1 MANLPWHLAIEVL
14 VTLYGEKT
22 PAADDR
28 PTVQVT
34 AVTWPDDG
42 PEPSIAPMG
51 EPETGR
57 RRPRRMR
64 TLLAA
69 GITGGVLAAMA
80 GAGAWAYA
88 GDVPRG
94 TSVLGTELGGR
105 SRTDA
110 SRELQAELDRRA
122 ATLAAPLRV
131 TVGERTAEINPADVG
146 LRVDVNATVAAATEA
161 DAHPVSRLVG
171 SRTVDPV
178 VTVDVDRL
186 DAALRKVLGDQV
198 QGMTMPAITYQG
210 TTPKVV
216 QPKPGLTLDPQRSA
230 DVVRSGWLAGTP
242 VTVELT
248 ESHPATTSEEL
259 DRLVAELAK
268 PAVAA
273 PVTLRT
279 DKGSVRVPP
288 AAIAK
293 SLRFT
298 ADKTGRLTPTVDV
311 KRLRAAL
318 GDDLAAIEVPPK
330 DATLAIVGGRPKVT
344 DGRPGQQLD
353 AATLSRDLLAVLP
366 KPDGREVTGE
376 LKVTPPEL
384 TAEKLAGLGIKER
397 VSTFTTRFTGG
408 MASSRS
414 QNIATIAKEVDGTV
428 VLPGKTFSL
437 NGHTGERGYA
447 QGYRD
452 APVILDGKLVPG
464 VGGGTSQFTT
474 TLFNATYYAG
484 MEDVE
489 HKPHSYWFDRYP
501 AVIESTIF
509 WPSLDFKFRNNTQY
523 GLLIDTSYTS
533 STVTVSIW
541 STKIYDS
548 VKTEY
553 GPRRNI
559 TTPQLIHLKPGPT
572 CIPSNG
578 INGFIQDAFRVIKK
592 DGKVVKREKFSWR
605 YDAEPRYV
613 CGPKPS

>member
-1 MANLPWHLAIEVL
+1 M
-14 VTLYGEKT
+14 TLYGENS
-22 PAADDR
+22 PPADDR

-42 PEPSIAPMG
+42 AEPVTTAAPG
-51 EPETGR
+51 EPDGGP

-64 TLLAA
+64 VLLAA
-69 GITGGVLAAMA
+69 GITGGVLAAVA

-105 SRTDA
+105 SRADA
-110 SRELQAELDRRA
+110 DRELRAELDRRA
-122 ATLAAPLRV
+122 ATLATPLKV
-131 TVGERTAEINPADVG
+131 TVDGRTADINPADVG
-146 LRVDVNATVAAATEA
+146 LTVDVPATIAAAAEA

-171 SRTVDPV
+171 SRTVEPV
-178 VTVDVDRL
+178 VTVDVGRL
-186 DAALRKVLGDQV
+186 DDALRKVLGNQA

-216 QPKPGLTLDPQRSA
+216 QPKPGLALNPERSA
-230 DVVRSGWLAGTP
+230 EVVRTGWLAGAP
-242 VTVELT
+242 VTVPLVET
-248 ESHPATTSEEL
+248 HPATTPEEL
-259 DRLVAELAK
+259 DRMVNELAK

-279 DKGSVRVPP
+279 NKGQVTIPP

-293 SLRFT
+293 SLRFG
-298 ADKTGRLTPTVDV
+298 ADKTGKLTPSVDV

-318 GDDLAAIEVPPK
+318 GDKLAAIEVPPK
-330 DATLAIVGGRPKVT
+330 DATMTISGGRPTAKE
-344 DGRPGQQLD
+344 GRSGQQLD
-353 AATLSRDLLAVLP
+353 TAALSRDLLAVLP
-366 KPDGREVTGE
+366 KADGREVTGE
-376 LKVTPPEL
+376 LKPTPPQL
-384 TAEKLAGLGIKER
+384 TGEKLAGLGIKER

-414 QNIATIAKEVDGTV
+414 QNIATIARKVDGTV

-484 MEDVE
+484 LEDVE

-509 WPSLDFKFRNNTQY
+509 WPNLDFKFRNNTEY
-523 GLLIDTSYTS
+523 GVLIDTSYTS
-533 STVTVSIW
+533 STITVSIW

-559 TTPQLIHLKPGPT
+559 TAPKQIHLAPGPS
-572 CIPSNG
+572 CIETNG
-578 INGFIQDAFRVIKK
+578 INGFTQDAFRVIKK
-592 DGKVVKREKFSWR
+592 GGVVVKREKFTWR

-613 CGPKPS
+613 CGPKTS

>member
-1 MANLPWHLAIEVL
+1 M
-14 VTLYGEKT
+14 TLYGE
-22 PAADDR
+22 PSPSADDR

-42 PEPSIAPMG
+42 PVTTPAPG
-51 EPETGR
+51 EPEGGPS
-57 RRPRRMR
+57 RPRRVR

-69 GITGGVLAAMA
+69 GVTGGVLAAVA

-105 SRTDA
+105 SRADA
-110 SRELQAELDRRA
+110 DRELRAELDRRA
-122 ATLAAPLRV
+122 AALAGPLKI
-131 TVGERTAEINPADVG
+131 TVDGRTVEINPAEVG
-146 LRVDVNATVAAATEA
+146 LAVDVPATVAAAAAA

-186 DAALRKVLGDQV
+186 DDALRKVLGDQA

-216 QPKPGLTLDPQRSA
+216 QPKPGLTLQPQRSA
-230 DVVRSGWLAGTP
+230 EVVRAGWLAGTP
-242 VTVELT
+242 VTVPLV
-248 ESHPATTSEEL
+248 ESHPATTPEEL
-259 DRLVAELAK
+259 DRLVTELAK

-279 DKGSVRVPP
+279 DKGSVQVPP

-298 ADKTGRLTPTVDV
+298 ADKAGKLTPSVDV

-318 GDDLAAIEVPPK
+318 GDNLAAIEVPPK
-330 DATLAIVGGRPKVT
+330 DATMTIVGGRPTSK

-353 AATLSRDLLAVLP
+353 AATLGQNLLAVLP
-366 KPDGREVTGE
+366 KADGREVTGE
-376 LKVTPPEL
+376 LKPTPPEL

-414 QNIATIAKEVDGTV
+414 QNIATIAREVDGTV

-452 APVILDGKLVPG
+452 APVILGGKLVPG

-484 MEDVE
+484 LEDVE

-509 WPSLDFKFRNNTQY
+509 WPDLDFKFRNNTEY
-523 GLLIDTSYTS
+523 GVLIDTSYTS
-533 STVTVSIW
+533 STITVSIW

-559 TTPQLIHLKPGPT
+559 TTPKLIHLEPGPS
-572 CIPSNG
+572 CIATNG
-578 INGFIQDAFRVIKK
+578 INGFTQDAFRVIKK
-592 DGKVVKREKFSWR
+592 SGAVFKREKFTWR

>member
-1 MANLPWHLAIEVL
+1 M
-14 VTLYGEKT
+14 TLYGEKN
-22 PAADDR
+22 PPADDR

-42 PEPSIAPMG
+42 AAPVTATAPG
-51 EPETGR
+51 EPDDG
-57 RRPRRMR
+57 PRRSRRGRM
-64 TLLAA
+64 LLA
-69 GITGGVLAAMA
+69 TGVTGAIVAAIA

-94 TSVLGTELGGR
+94 TTVLGTELGGR
-105 SRTDA
+105 SRAEAD
-110 SRELQAELDRRA
+110 RQLRAELEKRA
-122 ATLAAPLRV
+122 AQLAAPLKV
-131 TVGERTAEINPADVG
+131 TVDGRTAEIKPEDVG
-146 LRVDVNATVAAATEA
+146 LAIDVAATVAAAAEA
-161 DAHPVSRLVG
+161 SAHPVSRLVG

-178 VTVDVDRL
+178 VTVDVARL
-186 DAALRKVLGDQV
+186 DDALRTVLGKQA
-198 QGMTMPAITYQG
+198 QGMTMPAITYKG
-210 TTPKVV
+210 TTPNVV
-216 QPKPGLTLDPQRSA
+216 PPKPGLTLDPQRSA
-230 DVVRSGWLAGTP
+230 EVVRAGWLANTP
-242 VTVELT
+242 ITVPLVEK
-248 ESHPATTSEEL
+248 HPATTPEEL
-259 DRLVAELAK
+259 DRLVTEFAK

-279 DKGSVRVPP
+279 GKGSLLIPP

-298 ADKTGRLTPTVDV
+298 ADKTGKLTPSVDV

-318 GDDLAAIEVPPK
+318 GDDLEAIEVSPK
-330 DATLAIVGGRPKVT
+330 DATMTISGGRPVT
-344 DGRPGQQLD
+344 TEGRPGQQVD
-353 AATLSRDLLAVLP
+353 TEALSRDLLAVLP
-366 KPDGREVTGE
+366 KSDGREVNGE
-376 LKVTPPEL
+376 LKTTPPTL
-384 TAEKLAGLGIKER
+384 TADKLAGLGIKER

-408 MASSRS
+408 LTSARS
-414 QNIATIAKEVDGTV
+414 QNIVTIAKKVDGTV

-484 MEDVE
+484 LEDVE

-509 WPSLDFKFRNNTQY
+509 WPNLDFKFRNNTEY
-523 GLLIDTSYTS
+523 GVLIDTSYTS
-533 STVTVSIW
+533 SSITVSIW

-553 GPRRNI
+553 SPRRNI
-559 TTPQLIHLKPGPT
+559 TAPKKIHLEPGPS
-572 CIPSNG
+572 CIETNG
-578 INGFIQDAFRVIKK
+578 INGFTQDAFRVIKK
-592 DGKVVKREKFSWR
+592 GGVVVKREKFTWR

>member
-1 MANLPWHLAIEVL
+1 M
-14 VTLYGEKT
+14 TLYGET
-22 PAADDR
+22 RPPADDR

-42 PEPSIAPMG
+42 AEPTTAPPTG
-51 EPETGR
+51 EPEGDR
-57 RRPRRMR
+57 RRPRRFRM
-64 TLLAA
+64 LLAA
-69 GITGGVLAAMA
+69 GVTGGVLAAVA

-94 TSVLGTELGGR
+94 TTVLGTELGGR

-110 SRELQAELDRRA
+110 HQELRAELDRRA
-122 ATLAAPLRV
+122 AALAAPLRV
-131 TVGERTAEINPADVG
+131 TVGDRTAEINPAEVG
-146 LRVDVNATVAAATEA
+146 LNVDVEATVAAAAEA

-186 DAALRKVLGDQV
+186 DAALRKVLGDQARP
-198 QGMTMPAITYQG
+198 MTMPAITYKG

-216 QPKPGLTLDPQRSA
+216 QPKPGQAFDPQRSA
-230 DVVRSGWLAGTP
+230 EVVRAGWLAGTP
-242 VTVELT
+242 VTVPLV
-248 ESHPATTSEEL
+248 ESQPATTAEEL

-279 DKGSVRVPP
+279 GKGSVKIPP
-288 AAIAK
+288 TAIAK
-293 SLRFT
+293 SLRFS
-298 ADKTGRLTPTVDV
+298 ADKAGKLTPTVDV

-318 GDDLAAIEVPPK
+318 GDDLDAVEVPPK
-330 DATLAIVGGRPKVT
+330 DATMTISGGRPKVT
-344 DGRPGQQLD
+344 EGRPGQQLD
-353 AATLSRDLLAVLP
+353 TATLGRDLLAVLP

-376 LKVTPPEL
+376 LKPAPPEL

-484 MEDVE
+484 LEDVE

-509 WPSLDFKFRNNTQY
+509 WPNLDFKFRNNTQY

-533 STVTVSIW
+533 STITVSIW

-559 TTPQLIHLKPGPT
+559 TTPKLIHLAPGPT

-578 INGFIQDAFRVIKK
+578 INGFTQDAFRVIKK
-592 DGKVVKREKFSWR
+592 GGVVVKREKFTWR

>member
-1 MANLPWHLAIEVL
+1 M
-14 VTLYGEKT
+14 TLYGEKN
-22 PAADDR
+22 PPADDR
-28 PTVQVT
+28 PTVLVT

-42 PEPSIAPMG
+42 PGSATAPTAEPANGP
-51 EPETGR
+51 

-69 GITGGVLAAMA
+69 GVTGGVLAAVA

-94 TSVLGTELGGR
+94 TNVLDAELGGR
-105 SRTDA
+105 SRTEA
-110 SRELQAELDRRA
+110 GRELQAALDRRA
-122 ATLAAPLRV
+122 ATLTAPLRV
-131 TVGERTAEINPADVG
+131 TVGDRTAEINPADVG
-146 LRVDVNATVAAATEA
+146 LSVDVAATVAAAAEA

-178 VTVDVDRL
+178 VTVDADRL
-186 DAALRKVLGDQV
+186 DTTLRKVLGDQV
-198 QGMTMPAITYQG
+198 QGMTLPAITYQG

-216 QPKPGLTLDPQRSA
+216 QPKPGLAFDPQRTA
-230 DVVRSGWLAGTP
+230 EVVRAGWLAGTP
-242 VTVELT
+242 VTVPLV
-248 ESHPATTSEEL
+248 ESHPATTAEEL

-279 DKGSVRVPP
+279 GRGSVTVPP

-298 ADKTGRLTPTVDV
+298 ADKAGRLTPTVDV
-311 KRLRAAL
+311 KRLRTAL

-330 DATLAIVGGRPKVT
+330 DATIAISGGRPKVT
-344 DGRPGQQLD
+344 EGQPGQQLD
-353 AATLSRDLLAVLP
+353 TATLSRDLLAVLP
-366 KPDGREVTGE
+366 KSDGREVTGE
-376 LKVTPPEL
+376 LKPTPPEL

-414 QNIATIAKEVDGTV
+414 QNIATIAKEVDGAI

-474 TLFNATYYAG
+474 TLFNASYYAG
-484 MEDVE
+484 LEDVE

-509 WPSLDFKFRNNTQY
+509 WPSLDFKFRNNTPH

-533 STVTVSIW
+533 STITVSIW

-553 GPRRNI
+553 GPRRNV
-559 TTPQLIHLKPGPT
+559 TTPKLIHLEPGPT

-578 INGFIQDAFRVIKK
+578 INGFTQDAFRVIKK
-592 DGKVVKREKFSWR
+592 DGKVVKREKFTWR
-605 YDAEPRYV
+605 YEAEPRYV

>member
-1 MANLPWHLAIEVL
+1 M
-14 VTLYGEKT
+14 TLYGDKR
-22 PAADDR
+22 PPVDDR

-34 AVTWPDDG
+34 AVTWPDD
-42 PEPSIAPMG
+42 EPDVVTPATATATG
-51 EPETGR
+51 EPDNGG
-57 RRPRRMR
+57 RRPRRVRM
-64 TLLAA
+64 LLGA
-69 GITGGVLAAMA
+69 GITGGVLAAVA

-105 SRTDA
+105 SRDA
-110 SRELQAELDRRA
+110 ADRELRAELERRA
-122 ATLAAPLRV
+122 AALAAPLRI
-131 TVGERTAEINPADVG
+131 TVGQRTAEINPADVG
-146 LRVDVNATVAAATEA
+146 LAVDVAATVAAAAEA
-161 DAHPVSRLVG
+161 EAHPVSRLVG
-171 SRTVDPV
+171 SRTVEPV
-178 VTVDVDRL
+178 VTVDAARL
-186 DAALRKVLGDQV
+186 DAALRSALGDQIRP
-198 QGMTMPAITYQG
+198 MTMPAISYQG
-210 TTPKVV
+210 TTPRVV
-216 QPKPGLTLDPQRSA
+216 RPKPGLAFDQQRSVDA
-230 DVVRSGWLAGTP
+230 VRAGWLAGTP
-242 VTVELT
+242 VTVPLV
-248 ESHPATTSEEL
+248 ESQPATTAEEV

-279 DKGSVRVPP
+279 DRGSVQVPP
-288 AAIAK
+288 AVIAK

-298 ADKTGRLTPTVDV
+298 ADKAGKLTPAVDV

-318 GDDLAAIEVPPK
+318 GDKLNAIEVPPK
-330 DATLAIVGGRPKVT
+330 DATMIIAGGRPRVT
-344 DGRPGQQLD
+344 DGRAGQQLD
-353 AATLSRDLLAVLP
+353 TAALNRDLLAVLP
-366 KPDGREVTGE
+366 KSDGREVTGE
-376 LKVTPPEL
+376 LKETPPEV
-384 TAEKLAGLGIKER
+384 TTEKLAGLGIKER

-408 MASSRS
+408 MASPRS
-414 QNIATIAKEVDGTV
+414 QNIATIARKVDGTV

-447 QGYRD
+447 QGYQD

-474 TLFNATYYAG
+474 TLFNAAYYAG
-484 MEDVE
+484 LQDVE

-509 WPSLDFKFRNNTQY
+509 WPNLDLKFRNNTEY

-533 STVTVSIW
+533 SSVTVSIW

-559 TTPQLIHLKPGPT
+559 TTPKLIHLEPGPT

-578 INGFIQDAFRVIKK
+578 INGFTQDAFRVIKK
-592 DGKVVKREKFSWR
+592 GGAVVKREKFSWR

>member
-1 MANLPWHLAIEVL
+1 M
-14 VTLYGEKT
+14 TLYGENS
-22 PAADDR
+22 PPADDR

-42 PEPSIAPMG
+42 AEPVTTAAPG
-51 EPETGR
+51 EPDGGP

-64 TLLAA
+64 VLLAA
-69 GITGGVLAAMA
+69 GITGGVLAAVA

-105 SRTDA
+105 SRADA
-110 SRELQAELDRRA
+110 DRELRAELDRRA
-122 ATLAAPLRV
+122 ATLATPLKV
-131 TVGERTAEINPADVG
+131 TVDGRTADINPADVG
-146 LRVDVNATVAAATEA
+146 LTVDVPATIAAAAEA

-171 SRTVDPV
+171 SRTVEPV
-178 VTVDVDRL
+178 VTVDVGRL
-186 DAALRKVLGDQV
+186 DDALRKVLGNQA
-198 QGMTMPAITYQG
+198 QGMTMPAITFQG

-216 QPKPGLTLDPQRSA
+216 QPKPGLALNPERSA
-230 DVVRSGWLAGTP
+230 EVVRAGWLAGAP
-242 VTVELT
+242 VTVPLVET
-248 ESHPATTSEEL
+248 HPATTPEEL
-259 DRLVAELAK
+259 DRMVNELAK

-279 DKGSVRVPP
+279 NKGQVTIPP

-293 SLRFT
+293 SLRFG
-298 ADKTGRLTPTVDV
+298 ADKTGKLTPSVDV

-318 GDDLAAIEVPPK
+318 GDKLAAIEVPPK
-330 DATLAIVGGRPKVT
+330 DATMTISGGRPTAKE
-344 DGRPGQQLD
+344 GRSGQQLD
-353 AATLSRDLLAVLP
+353 TAALSRDLLAVLP
-366 KPDGREVTGE
+366 KADGREVTGE
-376 LKVTPPEL
+376 LKPTPPQL
-384 TAEKLAGLGIKER
+384 TGEKLAGLGIKER

-414 QNIATIAKEVDGTV
+414 QNIATIARKVDGTV

-484 MEDVE
+484 LEDVE

-509 WPSLDFKFRNNTQY
+509 WPNLDFKFRNNTEY
-523 GLLIDTSYTS
+523 GVLIDTSYTS
-533 STVTVSIW
+533 STITVSIW

-559 TTPQLIHLKPGPT
+559 TAPKQIHLAPGPS
-572 CIPSNG
+572 CIETNG
-578 INGFIQDAFRVIKK
+578 INGFTQDAFRVIKK
-592 DGKVVKREKFSWR
+592 GGVVVKREKFTWR

-613 CGPKPS
+613 CGPKTS

>member
-1 MANLPWHLAIEVL
+1 M
-14 VTLYGEKT
+14 TLYGDKR
-22 PAADDR
+22 PPADDR

-34 AVTWPDDG
+34 AVTWPDEEPGTVPPATATGETDNDG
-42 PEPSIAPMG
+42 
-51 EPETGR
+51 
-57 RRPRRMR
+57 RRPRRTR

-69 GITGGVLAAMA
+69 GVAGGVLAAAA

-105 SRTDA
+105 SRSAAD
-110 SRELQAELDRRA
+110 RELRAELERRA
-122 ATLAAPLRV
+122 AVLAAPLRI
-131 TVGERTAEINPADVG
+131 TAGERTADINPADVG
-146 LRVDVNATVAAATEA
+146 LAVDVAATVAAAAEA

-171 SRTVDPV
+171 SRAVDPV
-178 VTVDVDRL
+178 VTVDTDRL
-186 DAALRKVLGDQV
+186 DAALRKVFGDQV
-198 QGMTMPAITYQG
+198 RPMTMPAITYRG
-210 TTPKVV
+210 TVPTVV
-216 QPKPGLTLDPQRSA
+216 RPQPGLAFDPQRSA
-230 DVVRSGWLAGTP
+230 DAVRTGWLAGTP
-242 VTVELT
+242 VTVPMVA
-248 ESHPATTSEEL
+248 SQPATTAEEV
-259 DRLVAELAK
+259 DRLVTELAK
-268 PAVAA
+268 PAVSA

-279 DKGSVRVPP
+279 DRGTVRVPP
-288 AAIAK
+288 AVIAK

-298 ADKTGRLTPTVDV
+298 ADKAGKLTPAVDV
-311 KRLRAAL
+311 KRLRTAL
-318 GDDLAAIEVPPK
+318 GDDLDAIEVPPK
-330 DATLAIVGGRPKVT
+330 DATMTIAGGRPTVT
-344 DGRPGQQLD
+344 DGRAGQQLD
-353 AATLSRDLLAVLP
+353 SATLGRDLLAVLP
-366 KPDGREVTGE
+366 KSDGREVTGE
-376 LKVTPPEL
+376 LKATPPQV
-384 TAEKLAGLGIKER
+384 TAAKLADLGIKER

-408 MASSRS
+408 MTSPRS
-414 QNIATIAKEVDGTV
+414 QNIATIAKDVDGTV

-484 MEDVE
+484 LQDVE

-509 WPSLDFKFRNNTQY
+509 WPSLDFKFRNNTEY

-533 STVTVSIW
+533 SSVTVSIW
-541 STKIYDS
+541 STKVYDS

-559 TTPQLIHLKPGPT
+559 TTPKLIHLTPGPS

-578 INGFIQDAFRVIKK
+578 INGFTQDAFRVIKK
-592 DGKVVKREKFSWR
+592 GGVVVKREKFSWR

>member
-1 MANLPWHLAIEVL
+1 M
-14 VTLYGEKT
+14 TLYGDKR
-22 PAADDR
+22 PPADDR

-34 AVTWPDDG
+34 AVTWPDD
-42 PEPSIAPMG
+42 
-51 EPETGR
+51 EPEAVTPATATSEPDNGGR
-57 RRPRRMR
+57 RPHRARM
-64 TLLAA
+64 LIGAS
-69 GITGGVLAAMA
+69 ITGGVLAAVA

-94 TSVLGTELGGR
+94 TNVLGAELGGR
-105 SRTDA
+105 SRSAAD
-110 SRELQAELDRRA
+110 RELRAELDRRA
-122 ATLAAPLRV
+122 AALAAPLRI
-131 TVGERTAEINPADVG
+131 TVGERTAEIKPADVG
-146 LRVDVNATVAAATEA
+146 LAVDVAATVAAAAEA
-161 DAHPVSRLVG
+161 EAHPVSRLVG

-178 VTVDVDRL
+178 VTIDADRL
-186 DAALRKVLGDQV
+186 DAALRTVLGDQV
-198 QGMTMPAITYQG
+198 RPMTMPAITYMG

-216 QPKPGLTLDPQRSA
+216 RPQPGLAFDPERSA
-230 DVVRSGWLAGTP
+230 DAVRTGWLAGTP
-242 VTVELT
+242 VTLPLVVSE
-248 ESHPATTSEEL
+248 PATTVEEL

-268 PAVAA
+268 PAVSA

-279 DKGSVRVPP
+279 DRGSVQVPP

-293 SLRFT
+293 SLRFN
-298 ADKTGRLTPTVDV
+298 ADKAGKLTPAVDV
-311 KRLRAAL
+311 KRLRAVL
-318 GDDLAAIEVPPK
+318 GDDLNAIEVPPK
-330 DATLAIVGGRPKVT
+330 DATMTIAGGRPRVV

-353 AATLSRDLLAVLP
+353 TATLERELLAVLP
-366 KPDGREVTGE
+366 RTDRREVAGE
-376 LKVTPPEL
+376 LKTTPPEV

-408 MASSRS
+408 MASPRS
-414 QNIATIAKEVDGTV
+414 QNIATVAKKVDGTV
-428 VLPGKTFSL
+428 VLPGRTFSL

-474 TLFNATYYAG
+474 TLFNAAYYAG
-484 MEDVE
+484 LEDVE

-509 WPSLDFKFRNNTQY
+509 WPSLDLKFRNNTEY
-523 GLLIDTSYTS
+523 GLLIDSSYTS
-533 STVTVSIW
+533 SSVTVAIW

-553 GPRRNI
+553 GQRRNT
-559 TTPQLIHLKPGPT
+559 TTPKRIHLEPGPK

-578 INGFIQDAFRVIKK
+578 INGFTQDAFRVIKK
-592 DGKVVKREKFSWR
+592 GGAVVRREKFTWR

-613 CGPKPS
+613 CGPKLS

>member
-1 MANLPWHLAIEVL
+1 M
-14 VTLYGEKT
+14 TLYGDKT
-22 PAADDR
+22 PPADDR

-42 PEPSIAPMG
+42 PATATAAGPS
-51 EPETGR
+51 EPEAGP

-64 TLLAA
+64 MLLAA
-69 GITGGVLAAMA
+69 GVTGGVFAAVA

-94 TSVLGTELGGR
+94 TSVLGAELGGR
-105 SRTDA
+105 SRADA
-110 SRELQAELDRRA
+110 DRELRAELARRA
-122 ATLAAPLRV
+122 ADHAKPL
-131 TVGERTAEINPADVG
+131 TVSVDGRTAEINPADVG
-146 LRVDVNATVAAATEA
+146 LEVDVPATVAAAAAA

-178 VTVDVDRL
+178 VTVDVARL
-186 DAALRKVLGDQV
+186 DDALRKVLGDQA

-210 TTPKVV
+210 TKPKVV
-216 QPKPGLTLDPQRSA
+216 QPKPGLALVPERSA
-230 DVVRSGWLAGTP
+230 EVVRAGWLAGTP
-242 VTVELT
+242 ITVPLVET
-248 ESHPATTSEEL
+248 HPATTPEEL
-259 DRLVAELAK
+259 DRLVNELAK

-279 DKGSVRVPP
+279 TKGSVKVPP
-288 AAIAK
+288 AVIAK

-298 ADKTGRLTPTVDV
+298 ADKTGKLTPSVDV

-318 GDDLAAIEVPPK
+318 GDDLNTIEVPAK
-330 DATLAIVGGRPKVT
+330 DATMSISGGRPTVT

-353 AATLSRDLLAVLP
+353 AATLGQDLLAVLP
-366 KPDGREVTGE
+366 KSDGREVTGE
-376 LKVTPPEL
+376 LKPTQPEL
-384 TAEKLAGLGIKER
+384 TAEKLSGLGIKEQ

-408 MASSRS
+408 LASSRS
-414 QNIATIAKEVDGTV
+414 QNIATIAKDVDGTV

-452 APVILDGKLVPG
+452 APVILNGKLVPG

-484 MEDVE
+484 LEDVE

-509 WPSLDFKFRNNTQY
+509 WPDLDFKFRNNTEY

-533 STVTVSIW
+533 STITVSIW

-559 TTPQLIHLKPGPT
+559 TTPKLIHLEPGPS
-572 CIPSNG
+572 CIATNG
-578 INGFIQDAFRVIKK
+578 INGFTQDAFRVIKK
-592 DGKVVKREKFSWR
+592 GGAVVKREKFTWR

>member
-1 MANLPWHLAIEVL
+1 M
-14 VTLYGEKT
+14 TLYGEKS
-22 PAADDR
+22 PPADDR

-42 PEPSIAPMG
+42 PAAGPAPVPG
-51 EPETGR
+51 EPEGGP
-57 RRPRRMR
+57 RRPGRMR
-64 TLLAA
+64 MLLAA
-69 GITGGVLAAMA
+69 GVTGGVFAAVA

-105 SRTDA
+105 SRADA
-110 SRELQAELDRRA
+110 DRELRAELERRA
-122 ATLAAPLRV
+122 AALAKPLTV
-131 TVGERTAEINPADVG
+131 TVDGRTAEINPADVG
-146 LRVDVNATVAAATEA
+146 LAVDVPATVAAAAEA

-171 SRTVDPV
+171 SRTVEPV
-178 VTVDVDRL
+178 VTVDAGRL
-186 DAALRKVLGDQV
+186 DDALRKVLGDQA
-198 QGMTMPAITYQG
+198 QGMTMPAISYQG

-216 QPKPGLTLDPQRSA
+216 QPKPGLALDPQRSA
-230 DVVRSGWLAGTP
+230 EVVRAAWLAGNP
-242 VTVELT
+242 VTVPLV
-248 ESHPATTSEEL
+248 ESHPATTPEEL
-259 DRLVAELAK
+259 DKLVTELAK

-279 DKGSVRVPP
+279 DKGSVKVPP

-298 ADKTGRLTPTVDV
+298 ADKTGKLTPSVDV

-318 GDDLAAIEVPPK
+318 GDDLNAIEVPAK
-330 DATLAIVGGRPKVT
+330 DATVTIAGGRPT
-344 DGRPGQQLD
+344 ITEGRSGQQLD
-353 AATLSRDLLAVLP
+353 TATLGTELLAVLP
-366 KPDGREVTGE
+366 KSEGREVTGE
-376 LKVTPPEL
+376 LKPTPPEL
-384 TAEKLAGLGIKER
+384 TAEKLTSLGIKER

-408 MASSRS
+408 LASSRS
-414 QNIATIAKEVDGTV
+414 QNIATIAKDVDGTV

-452 APVILDGKLVPG
+452 APVILNGKLVPG

-484 MEDVE
+484 LEDVE

-509 WPSLDFKFRNNTQY
+509 WPDLDFKFRNNTDH
-523 GLLIDTSYTS
+523 GVLIDTSYTS
-533 STVTVSIW
+533 STITVSIW

-559 TTPQLIHLKPGPT
+559 TTPKLIHLEPGPS
-572 CIPSNG
+572 CIATNG
-578 INGFIQDAFRVIKK
+578 INGFTQDAFRVIKK
-592 DGKVVKREKFSWR
+592 GGAVVKREKFTWR

>member
-1 MANLPWHLAIEVL
+1 M
-14 VTLYGEKT
+14 TLYGDKT
-22 PAADDR
+22 PPADDR

-42 PEPSIAPMG
+42 PDTATAPGPS
-51 EPETGR
+51 EPEAGP

-64 TLLAA
+64 MLLAA
-69 GITGGVLAAMA
+69 GVTGGVFAAVA

-94 TSVLGTELGGR
+94 TSVLGAELGGR
-105 SRTDA
+105 SRADA
-110 SRELQAELDRRA
+110 DRELRAELARRA
-122 ATLAAPLRV
+122 ADHAKPL
-131 TVGERTAEINPADVG
+131 TVSVDGRTAEINPADVG
-146 LRVDVNATVAAATEA
+146 LEVDVPATVAAAAAA

-178 VTVDVDRL
+178 VTVDVARL
-186 DAALRKVLGDQV
+186 DDALRKVLGDQA

-210 TTPKVV
+210 TKPKVV
-216 QPKPGLTLDPQRSA
+216 QPKPGLALAPERSA
-230 DVVRSGWLAGTP
+230 EVVRAGWLAGTP
-242 VTVELT
+242 VTVPLVET
-248 ESHPATTSEEL
+248 HPTTTPEEL
-259 DRLVAELAK
+259 DRLVNELAK

-279 DKGSVRVPP
+279 TKGSVKVPP
-288 AAIAK
+288 AVIAK

-298 ADKTGRLTPTVDV
+298 ADKTGKLTPSVDV

-318 GDDLAAIEVPPK
+318 GDDLNTIEVPAK
-330 DATLAIVGGRPKVT
+330 DATMSISGGRPTVT

-353 AATLSRDLLAVLP
+353 TATLGQDLLAVLP
-366 KPDGREVTGE
+366 KADGREVTGE
-376 LKVTPPEL
+376 LKPTQPEL
-384 TAEKLAGLGIKER
+384 TAEKLSGLGIKEQ

-408 MASSRS
+408 LASSRS
-414 QNIATIAKEVDGTV
+414 QNIATIAKDVDGTV

-452 APVILDGKLVPG
+452 APVILNGKLVPG

-484 MEDVE
+484 LEDVE

-509 WPSLDFKFRNNTQY
+509 WPDLDFKFRNNTEY

-533 STVTVSIW
+533 STITVSIW

-559 TTPQLIHLKPGPT
+559 TTPKLIHLEPGPS
-572 CIPSNG
+572 CIATNG
-578 INGFIQDAFRVIKK
+578 INGFTQDAFRVIKK
-592 DGKVVKREKFSWR
+592 AGAVVKREKFTWR

-613 CGPKPS
+613 CGPKPN

>member
-1 MANLPWHLAIEVL
+1 M
-14 VTLYGEKT
+14 TLYGDKR
-22 PAADDR
+22 PPVDDR

-34 AVTWPDDG
+34 AVTWPDD
-42 PEPSIAPMG
+42 EPDVVTPATATATG
-51 EPETGR
+51 EPDNSG
-57 RRPRRMR
+57 RRPRRVRM
-64 TLLAA
+64 LLGA
-69 GITGGVLAAMA
+69 GITGGVLAAVA

-105 SRTDA
+105 SRSAAD
-110 SRELQAELDRRA
+110 RELRAELERRA
-122 ATLAAPLRV
+122 AALAAPLRI

-146 LRVDVNATVAAATEA
+146 LAVDVAATVAAAAEA
-161 DAHPVSRLVG
+161 QAHPVSRLVG
-171 SRTVDPV
+171 SRTVEPV
-178 VTVDVDRL
+178 VTVDAPRL
-186 DAALRKVLGDQV
+186 DAALRTALGDQV
-198 QGMTMPAITYQG
+198 RPMTMPAISYQG

-216 QPKPGLTLDPQRSA
+216 RPKAGLAFDPQRSVDA
-230 DVVRSGWLAGTP
+230 VRAGWLAGTP
-242 VTVELT
+242 VTVPLV
-248 ESHPATTSEEL
+248 ESQPATTAEEV

-268 PAVAA
+268 PAVSA

-279 DKGSVRVPP
+279 DRGSVQVPP
-288 AAIAK
+288 AVIAK

-298 ADKTGRLTPTVDV
+298 ADKTGKLTPAVDV
-311 KRLRAAL
+311 KRLRTAL
-318 GDDLAAIEVPPK
+318 GDKLNAIEVPPK
-330 DATLAIVGGRPKVT
+330 DATMTIA
-344 DGRPGQQLD
+344 DGRPTVVDGRAGQQLD
-353 AATLSRDLLAVLP
+353 TATLSRDLLAVLP

-376 LKVTPPEL
+376 LRETPPEV
-384 TAEKLAGLGIKER
+384 TTEKLAALGIKER

-408 MASSRS
+408 MASPRS
-414 QNIATIAKEVDGTV
+414 QNIATIAKKVDGTV
-428 VLPGKTFSL
+428 VLPGKMFSL

-447 QGYRD
+447 QGYQD

-484 MEDVE
+484 LQDVE

-509 WPSLDFKFRNNTQY
+509 WPNLDFKFRNNTEY

-533 STVTVSIW
+533 SSVTVSIW

-553 GPRRNI
+553 GPRRNT
-559 TTPQLIHLKPGPT
+559 TTPKLIHLEPGPK

-578 INGFIQDAFRVIKK
+578 INGFTQDAFRVIKK
-592 DGKVVKREKFSWR
+592 DGVVVKREKFTWR

>member
-1 MANLPWHLAIEVL
+1 M
-14 VTLYGEKT
+14 TLYGEKT
-22 PAADDR
+22 PPADDR

-42 PEPSIAPMG
+42 PETATTPGPV
-51 EPETGR
+51 EPEAGP

-64 TLLAA
+64 MLLAA
-69 GITGGVLAAMA
+69 GVTGGVFAAVA

-94 TSVLGTELGGR
+94 TSVLGAELGGR
-105 SRTDA
+105 SRADA
-110 SRELQAELDRRA
+110 DRELRAELARRA
-122 ATLAAPLRV
+122 ADHAKPL
-131 TVGERTAEINPADVG
+131 TVSVDGRTAEINPADVG
-146 LRVDVNATVAAATEA
+146 LEVDVPATVAAAAAA

-178 VTVDVDRL
+178 VTVDVARL
-186 DAALRKVLGDQV
+186 DDALRKVLGDQAR
-198 QGMTMPAITYQG
+198 GMTMPAITYQG
-210 TTPKVV
+210 TKPKVV
-216 QPKPGLTLDPQRSA
+216 QPKPGLALAPERSA
-230 DVVRSGWLAGTP
+230 EVVRAGWLAGTP
-242 VTVELT
+242 ITVPLVET
-248 ESHPATTSEEL
+248 HPATTPEEL
-259 DRLVAELAK
+259 DRLVNELAK

-279 DKGSVRVPP
+279 TKGSVKVPP
-288 AAIAK
+288 AVIAK

-298 ADKTGRLTPTVDV
+298 ADKTGKLTPSVDV

-318 GDDLAAIEVPPK
+318 GDDLNTIEVPAK
-330 DATLAIVGGRPKVT
+330 DATMSISGGRPTVT

-353 AATLSRDLLAVLP
+353 TATLGQDLLAVLS
-366 KPDGREVTGE
+366 KADGREVTGE
-376 LKVTPPEL
+376 LKPTQPEL
-384 TAEKLAGLGIKER
+384 TAEKLSGLGIKEQ

-408 MASSRS
+408 LASSRS
-414 QNIATIAKEVDGTV
+414 QNIATIAKDVDGTV

-452 APVILDGKLVPG
+452 APVILNGKLVPG

-484 MEDVE
+484 LEDVE

-509 WPSLDFKFRNNTQY
+509 WPNLDFKFRNNTEY

-533 STVTVSIW
+533 STITVSIW

-559 TTPQLIHLKPGPT
+559 TTPKLIHLEPGPS
-572 CIPSNG
+572 CIATNG
-578 INGFIQDAFRVIKK
+578 INGFTQDAFRVIKK
-592 DGKVVKREKFSWR
+592 GGAVVKREKFTWR

>member
-1 MANLPWHLAIEVL
+1 M
-14 VTLYGEKT
+14 TLYGEKN
-22 PAADDR
+22 PPADDR

-34 AVTWPDDG
+34 AVTWPED
-42 PEPSIAPMG
+42 EPATTSAAG
-51 EPETGR
+51 EPEGGPS
-57 RRPRRMR
+57 RPRRVRM
-64 TLLAA
+64 LLAT
-69 GITGGVLAAMA
+69 GVTGGVLAAVA

-94 TSVLGTELGGR
+94 TNVLGTELGGR
-105 SRTDA
+105 SRADA
-110 SRELQAELDRRA
+110 DRELRAELDRRA
-122 ATLAAPLRV
+122 AALAGPLTI
-131 TVGERTAEINPADVG
+131 TVNGRTAEINPAEVG
-146 LRVDVNATVAAATEA
+146 LAVDVPATVAAAAAA

-186 DAALRKVLGDQV
+186 DDALRKVLGDQV

-216 QPKPGLTLDPQRSA
+216 PPKPGLALAPQRSA
-230 DVVRSGWLAGTP
+230 EVVRAGWLAGTP
-242 VTVELT
+242 ITVPLV
-248 ESHPATTSEEL
+248 ESHPATTPEEL
-259 DRLVAELAK
+259 DRLVTELAK

-279 DKGSVRVPP
+279 DKGSMQVPP

-293 SLRFT
+293 SLRFA
-298 ADKTGRLTPTVDV
+298 ADKTGKLTPSVDV

-318 GDDLAAIEVPPK
+318 GDDLAAIEVPPQN
-330 DATLAIVGGRPKVT
+330 ATMTIVGGRPTTK

-353 AATLSRDLLAVLP
+353 TTTLSQDLLAVLP
-366 KPDGREVTGE
+366 RTDGREVSGE
-376 LKVTPPEL
+376 LKPTPPEL
-384 TAEKLAGLGIKER
+384 TAEKLTGLGIKER

-408 MASSRS
+408 LASSRS
-414 QNIATIAKEVDGTV
+414 QNIATIAKQVDGTV

-452 APVILDGKLVPG
+452 APVILGGKLVPG

-484 MEDVE
+484 LEDVE

-509 WPSLDFKFRNNTQY
+509 WPDLDFKFRNNTEY
-523 GLLIDTSYTS
+523 GVLIDTSYTS
-533 STVTVSIW
+533 STITVSIW

-559 TTPQLIHLKPGPT
+559 TTPKLIHLEPGPS
-572 CIPSNG
+572 CIATNG
-578 INGFIQDAFRVIKK
+578 INGFTQDAFRVIKK
-592 DGKVVKREKFSWR
+592 NGAVVKREKFTWR

>member
-1 MANLPWHLAIEVL
+1 M
-14 VTLYGEKT
+14 TLYGDKT
-22 PAADDR
+22 PPADDR

-42 PEPSIAPMG
+42 PAAATPGPT
-51 EPETGR
+51 EPEAGS

-64 TLLAA
+64 MLLAA
-69 GITGGVLAAMA
+69 GVTGGVFAAVA

-105 SRTDA
+105 SRADA
-110 SRELQAELDRRA
+110 DRELRAELARRA
-122 ATLAAPLRV
+122 ADHAKPL
-131 TVGERTAEINPADVG
+131 TVSVDGRTAEINPADVG
-146 LRVDVNATVAAATEA
+146 LEVDVPATVAAAAEA
-161 DAHPVSRLVG
+161 NAHPVSRLVG

-178 VTVDVDRL
+178 VTVDVARL
-186 DAALRKVLGDQV
+186 DDALRKVLGDQA
-198 QGMTMPAITYQG
+198 QGMTLPAITYQG
-210 TTPKVV
+210 TKPTVV
-216 QPKPGLTLDPQRSA
+216 QPKPGLALNPERSA
-230 DVVRSGWLAGTP
+230 EVVRAGWLAGTP
-242 VTVELT
+242 ITVPLVET
-248 ESHPATTSEEL
+248 HPTTTPEEL
-259 DRLVAELAK
+259 DRLVNELAK

-279 DKGSVRVPP
+279 TKGSVKVPP
-288 AAIAK
+288 VAIAK

-298 ADKTGRLTPTVDV
+298 ADKTGKLTPSVDV

-318 GDDLAAIEVPPK
+318 GDDLNTIEVPAK
-330 DATLAIVGGRPKVT
+330 DATMSISGGRPTVT

-353 AATLSRDLLAVLP
+353 TATLGQDLLAVLP
-366 KPDGREVTGE
+366 KSDGREVTGE
-376 LKVTPPEL
+376 LKPTQPEL
-384 TAEKLAGLGIKER
+384 TAEKLSGLGIKEQ

-408 MASSRS
+408 LASSRS
-414 QNIATIAKEVDGTV
+414 QNIATIAKDVDGTV

-484 MEDVE
+484 LEDVE

-509 WPSLDFKFRNNTQY
+509 WPNLDFKFRNNTEY
-523 GLLIDTSYTS
+523 GVLIDTSYTS
-533 STVTVSIW
+533 STITVSIW

-559 TTPQLIHLKPGPT
+559 TTPKLIHLTPGPS
-572 CIPSNG
+572 CIATNG
-578 INGFIQDAFRVIKK
+578 INGFTQDAFRVIKK
-592 DGKVVKREKFSWR
+592 GGAVVKREKFTWR

>member
-1 MANLPWHLAIEVL
+1 M
-14 VTLYGEKT
+14 TLYGEKT
-22 PAADDR
+22 PPADDR

-42 PEPSIAPMG
+42 PEPVTAPAAG
-51 EPETGR
+51 DPEAGPS
-57 RRPRRMR
+57 RPRRMR
-64 TLLAA
+64 MLLAT
-69 GITGGVLAAMA
+69 GVTGGVLAAVA

-105 SRTDA
+105 SRADA
-110 SRELQAELDRRA
+110 DRELRAELDRRA
-122 ATLAAPLRV
+122 AALAGPLKV
-131 TVGERTAEINPADVG
+131 TVDGRSAEINPADVG
-146 LRVDVNATVAAATEA
+146 LAVDVPATVAAAAAA
-161 DAHPVSRLVG
+161 DAHAVSRLVG

-178 VTVDVDRL
+178 VAVDVDRL
-186 DAALRKVLGDQV
+186 DNALRKVLGDKA

-216 QPKPGLTLDPQRSA
+216 QPKPGLTLEPQRSA
-230 DVVRSGWLAGTP
+230 EVVRAGWLAGTP
-242 VTVELT
+242 VTVPLVER
-248 ESHPATTSEEL
+248 HPATTPEEL
-259 DRLVAELAK
+259 DRLVNELAK

-279 DKGSVRVPP
+279 GKGSVKVPP

-298 ADKTGRLTPTVDV
+298 ADKTGKLTPSVDV
-311 KRLRAAL
+311 KQLRAAL
-318 GDDLAAIEVPPK
+318 GVNLASIEVPPK
-330 DATLAIVGGRPKVT
+330 NATMTISGGRPTTT

-353 AATLSRDLLAVLP
+353 TATLGQDLLAVLP
-366 KPDGREVTGE
+366 KSDGREVTGE
-376 LKVTPPEL
+376 LKPAPPEL
-384 TAEKLAGLGIKER
+384 TAEKLSGLGIKER

-414 QNIATIAKEVDGTV
+414 QNIATIARQVDGTV

-452 APVILDGKLVPG
+452 APVILGGKLVPG

-484 MEDVE
+484 LEDVE

-509 WPSLDFKFRNNTQY
+509 WPDLDFKFRNNTEY

-533 STVTVSIW
+533 STITVSIW

-559 TTPQLIHLKPGPT
+559 TTPKQIHLAPGPS
-572 CIPSNG
+572 CISTNG
-578 INGFIQDAFRVIKK
+578 INGFTQDAFRVIKK
-592 DGKVVKREKFSWR
+592 GGAVVKREKFTWR

>member
-1 MANLPWHLAIEVL
+1 M
-14 VTLYGEKT
+14 TLYGET
-22 PAADDR
+22 SPPADDR

-34 AVTWPDDG
+34 AVTWPDNG
-42 PEPSIAPMG
+42 PGQVTPPPIG
-51 EPETGR
+51 EPEGR
-57 RRPRRMR
+57 RRSPRRLRM
-64 TLLAA
+64 LLAA
-69 GITGGVLAAMA
+69 GVTGGVLAAVA

-94 TSVLGTELGGR
+94 TSVLGAELGGR

-110 SRELQAELDRRA
+110 HRELRAELDRRA
-122 ATLAAPLRV
+122 AALAAPLRV
-131 TVGERTAEINPADVG
+131 SVGERTAEINPTDVG
-146 LRVDVNATVAAATEA
+146 LNVDVEGTVAAAAEA

-186 DAALRKVLGDQV
+186 DVALRKVLGDQARP
-198 QGMTMPAITYQG
+198 MTMPAITYKG

-216 QPKPGLTLDPQRSA
+216 QPKPGLAFDPQRSA
-230 DVVRSGWLAGTP
+230 DAVRAGWLTGTQ
-242 VTVELT
+242 VTVPLV
-248 ESHPATTSEEL
+248 ESQPATTAEDL

-268 PAVAA
+268 PAVSA

-279 DKGSVRVPP
+279 DRGSLKIPP

-293 SLRFT
+293 GLRFT
-298 ADKTGRLTPTVDV
+298 ADKAGKLTPTVDV
-311 KRLRAAL
+311 KRLRSAL
-318 GDDLAAIEVPPK
+318 GDDLDAIEVPPK
-330 DATLAIVGGRPKVT
+330 NATMTISGGRPKVT

-353 AATLSRDLLAVLP
+353 TATLGRDLLAVLP

-376 LKVTPPEL
+376 LKPTPPEL

-414 QNIATIAKEVDGTV
+414 QNIATIAREVDGTV

-484 MEDVE
+484 LEDVE

-509 WPSLDFKFRNNTQY
+509 WPNLDFKFRNNTQY

-533 STVTVSIW
+533 STITVSIW

-553 GPRRNI
+553 GPRRNT
-559 TTPQLIHLKPGPT
+559 TTPKLIHLEPGPT

-578 INGFIQDAFRVIKK
+578 INGFTQDAFRVIKK
-592 DGKVVKREKFSWR
+592 GGAVVKREKFTWR
-605 YDAEPRYV
+605 YNAEPRYV

>member
-1 MANLPWHLAIEVL
+1 M
-14 VTLYGEKT
+14 TLYGEKR
-22 PAADDR
+22 PSADDR

-42 PEPSIAPMG
+42 SESVTPPAPAAEQPVDAG
-51 EPETGR
+51 
-57 RRPRRMR
+57 RRPRRARM
-64 TLLAA
+64 LLAA
-69 GITGGVLAAMA
+69 GVTGGVLAAVA

-105 SRTDA
+105 SLTAAD
-110 SRELQAELDRRA
+110 RELRAELDRRA
-122 ATLAAPLRV
+122 AALAAPLKV

-146 LRVDVNATVAAATEA
+146 LTVDVAATVAAAAEA
-161 DAHPVSRLVG
+161 EAHPVSRLVG

-178 VTVDVDRL
+178 VTVDTDRL
-186 DAALRKVLGDQV
+186 DAALRKVLGDQARP
-198 QGMTMPAITYQG
+198 MTKPAITYQG

-216 QPKPGLTLDPQRSA
+216 QPKPGLAFDPERSA
-230 DVVRSGWLAGTP
+230 DAVRAGWLAGTP
-242 VTVELT
+242 VTVPLV
-248 ESHPATTSEEL
+248 ESQPATTAEEL
-259 DRLVAELAK
+259 DRLVTELAK

-279 DKGSVRVPP
+279 DKGSVKVPP

-298 ADKTGRLTPTVDV
+298 ADGAGKLTPSVDV
-311 KRLRAAL
+311 KRLRTAL
-318 GDDLAAIEVPPK
+318 GDSLNAIEVPPK
-330 DATLAIVGGRPKVT
+330 DATMTIAGGKPKVT
-344 DGRPGQQLD
+344 EGRAGQQLD
-353 AATLSRDLLAVLP
+353 SAALGRDLLAMLP
-366 KPDGREVTGE
+366 KTDGREVTGE
-376 LKVTPPEL
+376 VKETPPEL

-408 MASSRS
+408 LASARS
-414 QNIATIAKEVDGTV
+414 QNIVTIAKKVDGTV

-437 NGHTGERGYA
+437 NGHTGERGYK

-484 MEDVE
+484 LEDVE

-509 WPSLDFKFRNNTQY
+509 WPNLDFKFRNNTEH
-523 GLLIDTSYTS
+523 GVLIDTSYTS
-533 STVTVSIW
+533 NSITVSIW

-559 TTPQLIHLKPGPT
+559 TAPKLIHLEPGPT
-572 CIPSNG
+572 CIATNG
-578 INGFIQDAFRVIKK
+578 INGFTQDAFRVIKK
-592 DGKVVKREKFSWR
+592 DGKVVKREKFTWR

>member
-1 MANLPWHLAIEVL
+1 M
-14 VTLYGEKT
+14 TLYGEKS
-22 PAADDR
+22 PPADDR

-42 PEPSIAPMG
+42 SEPVTTAAPG
-51 EPETGR
+51 ELDGGP
-57 RRPRRMR
+57 RRPRRVRM
-64 TLLAA
+64 LLAA
-69 GITGGVLAAMA
+69 GITGGVLAAVA

-105 SRTDA
+105 SRADA
-110 SRELQAELDRRA
+110 DRQLRAELDRRA
-122 ATLAAPLRV
+122 AALATPLKV
-131 TVGERTAEINPADVG
+131 TVDGRTAEINPADVG
-146 LRVDVNATVAAATEA
+146 LAVDVPATVAAAAEA

-171 SRTVDPV
+171 SRTVEPV
-178 VTVDVDRL
+178 VTVDVGRL
-186 DAALRKVLGDQV
+186 DDALRKVLGDQA

-216 QPKPGLTLDPQRSA
+216 QPKPGLALNPQRSA
-230 DVVRSGWLAGTP
+230 EVVRAGWLAGAP
-242 VTVELT
+242 VTVPLVET
-248 ESHPATTSEEL
+248 HPATTPDEL
-259 DRLVAELAK
+259 DRMVSELAK
-268 PAVAA
+268 PAVAE

-279 DKGSVRVPP
+279 NKGSVTIPP

-293 SLRFT
+293 SLRFS
-298 ADKTGRLTPTVDV
+298 ADKTGKLTPSVDV

-318 GDDLAAIEVPPK
+318 GDKLAAIEVPPK
-330 DATLAIVGGRPKVT
+330 DATMTISGGRPTAKE
-344 DGRPGQQLD
+344 GRSGQQLD
-353 AATLSRDLLAVLP
+353 TAALSRDLLAVLP
-366 KPDGREVTGE
+366 KADGREVTGE
-376 LKVTPPEL
+376 LKPTPPQL
-384 TAEKLAGLGIKER
+384 TGEKLAGLGIKER

-414 QNIATIAKEVDGTV
+414 QNIATIARRVDGTV

-484 MEDVE
+484 LEDVE

-509 WPSLDFKFRNNTQY
+509 WPSLDFKFRNNTEY
-523 GLLIDTSYTS
+523 GVLIDTSYTS
-533 STVTVSIW
+533 STITVSIW

-559 TTPQLIHLKPGPT
+559 TTPRQIHLAPGPS
-572 CIPSNG
+572 CIETNG
-578 INGFIQDAFRVIKK
+578 INGFTQDAFRVIKK
-592 DGKVVKREKFSWR
+592 GGVVVKREKFTWR

-613 CGPKPS
+613 CGPKTS

>member
-1 MANLPWHLAIEVL
+1 M
-14 VTLYGEKT
+14 TLYGDKR
-22 PAADDR
+22 PPADDR

-34 AVTWPDDG
+34 AVTWPDD
-42 PEPSIAPMG
+42 
-51 EPETGR
+51 EPEVVTPTTATTTGEADNGG
-57 RRPRRMR
+57 RRPRRTR

-69 GITGGVLAAMA
+69 GVAGGVLAAAA

-94 TSVLGTELGGR
+94 TSVLGAELGGR
-105 SRTDA
+105 SRDA
-110 SRELQAELDRRA
+110 ADRELRAELERRA
-122 ATLAAPLRV
+122 ATLAAPLRI
-131 TVGERTAEINPADVG
+131 TVGERTTEIDPADVG
-146 LRVDVNATVAAATEA
+146 LAVDVAATVAAAAEA

-171 SRTVDPV
+171 SRTVEPV
-178 VTVDVDRL
+178 VTVDAARL
-186 DAALRKVLGDQV
+186 DAALRTALGDQIRP
-198 QGMTMPAITYQG
+198 MTMPAITYQG

-216 QPKPGLTLDPQRSA
+216 RPKPGLALDPQRSA
-230 DVVRSGWLAGTP
+230 DAVRTGWLAGTP
-242 VTVELT
+242 VTVPLV
-248 ESHPATTSEEL
+248 ESQPATSAEEV

-268 PAVAA
+268 PAVSA

-279 DKGSVRVPP
+279 DRGSVRVPP
-288 AAIAK
+288 AVIAK

-298 ADKTGRLTPTVDV
+298 ADKAGKLSPTVDV

-318 GDDLAAIEVPPK
+318 GDDLNAIEVPPK
-330 DATLAIVGGRPKVT
+330 DATVTIAGGRPTVT
-344 DGRPGQQLD
+344 DGRAGQQLD
-353 AATLSRDLLAVLP
+353 TATLGRDLLAVLP
-366 KPDGREVTGE
+366 RSGGREVTGE
-376 LKVTPPEL
+376 LKETPPEL
-384 TAEKLAGLGIKER
+384 TREKLAGLGIKER

-408 MASSRS
+408 MSSPRS
-414 QNIATIAKEVDGTV
+414 QNIATIAKKVDGTV

-484 MEDVE
+484 LEDVE

-509 WPSLDFKFRNNTQY
+509 WPNLDFKFRNNTGY

-533 STVTVSIW
+533 SSVTVSIW

-559 TTPQLIHLKPGPT
+559 TKPKLIHLEPGPT

-578 INGFIQDAFRVIKK
+578 INGFTQDAFRVIKK
-592 DGKVVKREKFSWR
+592 GGVVVKREKFSWR